1 MKVDYE
7 TLYRRIG
14 FLFYAE
20 AARKKIL
27 TYSDYEKLKGIVKE
41 KWSLKNGE
49 QNCINLVDGLFL
61 AIKDAYRES
70 MQVGEATQLF
80 SLYYLNHALAF
91 TDVMKNKIVVTTQ
104 DIEHEFS
111 VNGNNNH
118 SADVAALERLFHAK
132 TDVQ

>member
-1 MKVDYE
+1 MKMNYE

-20 AARKKIL
+20 AARKKGL
-27 TYSDYEKLKGIVKE
+27 TYADYEKLRDIVKE
-41 KWSLKNGE
+41 KWSPGNGE
-49 QNCINLVDGLFL
+49 QQWANLVDELFL
-61 AIKDAYRES
+61 AIKDAYRVS

-91 TDVMKNKIVVTTQ
+91 NDSLKRKIVATSQ

-111 VNGNNNH
+111 VNENNNG
-118 SADVAALERLFHAK
+118 SADVRALERLFHAK
-132 TDVQ
+132 ANVQ